1 MIWDDNQTTI
11 KWLRNFGHHPKTKH
25 IDTAVMSIR
34 EHVIDLK
41 TLDVDFVKTASQVAD
56 VLTKTLAVRHHWDLA
71 RFMLGKQVPARFWHK
86 PTET

>member
-56 VLTKTLAVRHHWDLA
+56 VLTMQVAHASASPGLVGIHAWQAGSSTLLA
-71 RFMLGKQVPARFWHK
+71 QAH
-86 PTET
+86 